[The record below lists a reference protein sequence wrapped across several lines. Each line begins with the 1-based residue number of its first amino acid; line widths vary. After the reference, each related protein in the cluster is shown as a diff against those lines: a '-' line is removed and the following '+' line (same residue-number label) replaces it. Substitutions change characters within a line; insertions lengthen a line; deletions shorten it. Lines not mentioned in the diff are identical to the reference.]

1 MSLTFPDTP
10 SLNERFI
17 YNDKVY
23 TWNGTKWV
31 TGPIGNKLISG
42 EYRNVLSENSETFIE
57 LDTVRYNFFD
67 ITTNNTNLLI
77 DTQDFSKASWA
88 KTNGTIT
95 SNSITNPI
103 NGELTAD
110 SFIETNANTQQKIV
124 TQNFTFVSGT
134 RYTLSVYAK
143 AIGNRHI
150 LLVLPDAAYGSFY
163 EAYFNLSA
171 GSFTINASA
180 TSGGAVATI
189 TQLTNGWYRC
199 TFSATATISASSYV
213 QYRLLDS
220 PTTINLYTGDG
231 VSGMYLWG
239 AQCEIGSFASP
250 YNNTS
255 ANLLTDSQVFSSSSW
270 TKFGGTI
277 TDNVTY
283 DPIYGQKTADAFIEI
298 NGNTTEKYMFQY
310 KSFIAGT
317 TYTLSIYAKP
327 ITGNRNIVLIL
338 PSIAYGSNFIASFDL
353 TNGVYNLNS
362 SAISGG
368 ATATIAP
375 VIDGWYRCTI
385 TATAT
390 ATADGL
396 TQFRMMNIY
405 PGASPNYTGDGV
417 SGLYL
422 WGAQFEVGS
431 SATKYKRV
439 VSQPH
444 YNLILKNSSVYDKIL
459 VKLNVGGQNTIEWNT
474 IPYNIIWSEGAAPT
488 ITQNKIIMIEFQ
500 KFKDQWYGYVLTK
513 NVSI

>member
-10 SLNERFI
+10 SLNETFI
-17 YNDKVY
+17 YNDKIY
-23 TWNGTKWV
+23 TWNGTKWI

-77 DTQDFSKASWA
+77 DTQDFSKASWI

-95 SNSITNPI
+95 TNTIVDPLY
-103 NGELTAD
+103 GSLTAD
-110 SFIETNANTQQKIV
+110 SFIETNGSSAEKHVMQSFV
-124 TQNFTFVSGT
+124 FVSGT
-134 RYTLSVYAK
+134 RYTMSIYAK
-143 AIGNRHI
+143 AIGSRHI
-150 LLVLPDAAYGSFY
+150 ALILPDTAYGSFY
-163 EAYFNLSA
+163 IAFFNLSA
-171 GSFTINASA
+171 GSFTLNASA
-180 TSGGAVATI
+180 TSGGATATM
-189 TQLTNGWYRC
+189 TQLENGWYRC
-199 TFSATATISASSYV
+199 TFSATATSTASSFV

-220 PTTINLYTGDG
+220 PTVINLYTGDG
-231 VSGMYLWG
+231 VSGLYLWG
-239 AQCEIGSFASP
+239 AQCEIGSVASP
-250 YNNTS
+250 YNNVS
-255 ANLLTDSQVFSSSSW
+255 SNLFTDSQNFSGSSW
-270 TKFGGTI
+270 TRYGGTI

-283 DPIYGQKTADAFIEI
+283 DPIYGQKSADAFIEI
-298 NGNTTEKYMFQY
+298 NGHTAEKYMFQY
-310 KSFIAGT
+310 KNFIAGT
-317 TYTLSIYAKP
+317 PYTLSIYVKQ

-338 PSIAYGSNFIASFDL
+338 PASAYGSNFIASFDL

-362 SAISGG
+362 NAISGG
-368 ATATIAP
+368 ATATITP
-375 VIDGWYRCTI
+375 VIDGWYRCTL

-390 ATADGL
+390 ITSNDLA
-396 TQFRMMNIY
+396 QFRMTNIY

-439 VSQPH
+439 VLRPY
-444 YNLILKNSSVYDKIL
+444 YNLILTNSSVYDKIL